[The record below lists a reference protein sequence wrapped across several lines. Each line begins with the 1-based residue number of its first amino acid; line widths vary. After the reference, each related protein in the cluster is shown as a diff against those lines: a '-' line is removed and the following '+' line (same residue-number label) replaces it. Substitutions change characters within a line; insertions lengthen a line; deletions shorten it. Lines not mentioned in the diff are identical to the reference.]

1 MAHSIFTAILRGFVD
16 NGLGKMSSK
25 ALGQESA
32 GKSGKRASASPID
45 CSDRSDEKQISAP
58 PRGLFHRSL
67 RVLVLAMLLVLVV
80 SPFVQPKFSV
90 VDSDIWWHLK
100 VGDWIV
106 EHSALPHTGILS
118 RTAADRPWMAYSWFH
133 EVLLSRFHAWFG
145 LVGITVYGV
154 LLALAVAY
162 SVFWMTRRL
171 SGSFWIACPLAALS
185 CFAFLLRVY
194 PRPVFFSMVLFTVT
208 LTLLLEAQRTGRR
221 QLLYW
226 LPPVFL
232 LWANLHIQFVH
243 GLLVVGLFVAVSLLQ
258 EVTAHL
264 GFAPNFLLSSSLPA
278 QTLAMILCACV
289 LATCV
294 GPYSYHLYSVVFG
307 YATSKFPYAVLNED
321 QAMNFRSYT
330 DFVQL
335 LLSGFAFF
343 ALGYRKDKVDLF
355 SLALLCIASIIGYR
369 ALRDSWFVCI
379 SAAACIAV
387 AFRGAKQECGETLGE
402 KAGLALALAL
412 VLSLYARFIGLNA
425 PNLRLAVNGVF
436 PVQAINFLRDHPQ
449 AGPLYNT
456 FSWGGFIAWYMP
468 AYPVA
473 VDGRTDLYGD
483 EIDFRF
489 IETER
494 GDPSY
499 LEDPYLNQAR
509 LILIPRDKP
518 LAGVLAADSRFSLI
532 YRDSLAVVFVRRD
545 DLAGQ

>member
-1 MAHSIFTAILRGFVD
+1 
-16 NGLGKMSSK
+16 MSSK
-25 ALGQESA
+25 ALGQGKRESA

-45 CSDRSDEKQISAP
+45 CYEGRDERQISAP
-58 PRGLFHRSL
+58 PARGLLRRSL
-67 RVLVLAMLLVLVV
+67 RVLVLAILLALVV

-118 RTAADRPWMAYSWFH
+118 RTAADRSWIAYSWVH

-145 LVGITVYGV
+145 LVGITVYGL

-162 SVFWMTRRL
+162 SVFLMTRRL
-171 SGSFWIACPLAALS
+171 SGSFWIACPLAALG

-194 PRPVFFSMVLFTVT
+194 PRPVFFSMILFTVA
-208 LTLLLEAQRTGRR
+208 LTLLLEARRTGRR

-226 LPPVFL
+226 LPLVFL
-232 LWANLHIQFVH
+232 LWANLHIQFVY
-243 GLLVVGLFVAVSLLQ
+243 GLLAVGLFVAVSLLQ
-258 EVTAHL
+258 ELTAQL

-278 QTLAMILCACV
+278 QTLAMILGACV

-307 YATSKFPYAVLNED
+307 YATSAFPYAVLNED
-321 QAMNFRSYT
+321 QAMNFRAYT

-335 LLSGFAFF
+335 LLTGFAFF
-343 ALGYRKDKVDLF
+343 ALGYRKNKVDPFL
-355 SLALLCIASIIGYR
+355 LALLCMASIIGYR
-369 ALRDSWFVCI
+369 ALRDSWFVCMT
-379 SAAACIAV
+379 AVACIAG
-387 AFRGAKQECGETLGE
+387 AFRGAKQERGETLGG
-402 KAGLALALAL
+402 KAGLAVGLALAL
-412 VLSLYARFIGLNA
+412 SLYARIIGLNA
-425 PNLRLAVNGVF
+425 PNLRLAVNSVF

-489 IETER
+489 IKTEN

-499 LEDPYLNQAR
+499 SEDPYLNQAR
-509 LILIPRDKP
+509 LILIPKDKP

-532 YRDSLAVVFVRRD
+532 YRDSLAVVFIRRD
-545 DLAGQ
+545 DSAGQ